1 MINNMKTKEFK
12 IGDVVE
18 HINKESKSGYPHDKE
33 YVVYGFCRMK
43 NPTTGEWV
51 DGVQYSQ
58 TNNLKSEI
66 FVREKE
72 DFCKQFKVSEFVK

>member
-1 MINNMKTKEFK
+1 METKEFK
-12 IGDVVE
+12 IGDIVE
-18 HINKESKSGYPHDKE
+18 HINKESKGKYPHDGN

-51 DGVQYSQ
+51 DGVQYSKV
-58 TNNLKSEI
+58 NNLNSEI

-72 DFCKQFKVSEFVK
+72 DFYKQFKFAE